1 MFPFCLTTTV
11 FTPTLNINPKL
22 QSNSTKD
29 NTKSSYERFF
39 ADKPEK
45 NSKKKPL
52 ETNFKFYNQ
61 KNKYLLYL
69 ALSFLGFFGI
79 AGIQHFVQKKIL
91 KGFLY
96 FLTLGFFYIGTIY
109 DIVYYISKYSNEKK

>member
-1 MFPFCLTTTV
+1 MTYRV
-11 FTPTLNINPKL
+11 IHK
-22 QSNSTKD
+22 
-29 NTKSSYERFF
+29 
-39 ADKPEK
+39 
-45 NSKKKPL
+45 
-52 ETNFKFYNQ
+52 
-61 KNKYLLYL
+61 KYLAE